1 VTPVVGISATSGD
14 VDGQFGTLSTA
25 MVSELYI
32 EAVHGAG
39 GAPVLVPARD
49 PTTIVATLDRLDAVI
64 LTGGGDLQPAL
75 HGRAARRSL
84 YGVAAD
90 RDLFDL
96 HLAATA
102 RDRRVPLL
110 AICRGLQVVNVAL
123 GGDLIVDIP
132 SEIGTQVV
140 HRIPE
145 PGVVAGHPI
154 RLQQS
159 SALAALLGTTRIDV
173 NSSHH
178 QAIRTLGQGLFP
190 VAWADDGV
198 VEAVE
203 AVDAAWPFMGVQWHP
218 EYRPPDNAAARRPF
232 EALVDAARHRTLA
245 R

>member
-1 VTPVVGISATSGD
+1 MPIVGISATSGD
-14 VDGQFGTLSTA
+14 VDGQFGTLPTA

-32 EAVHGAG
+32 SALHSAG
-39 GAPVLVPARD
+39 GVPVLLPARD
-49 PTTIVATLDRLDAVI
+49 PTTIAAMLDRVDAVI

-75 HGRAARRSL
+75 HGRAEHESL

-90 RDLFDL
+90 RDQFDL
-96 HLAATA
+96 HLAAAA
-102 RDRRVPLL
+102 RDRRVPML
-110 AICRGLQVVNVAL
+110 AICRGMQVVNVAL

-132 SEIGTQVV
+132 SEVGTQVV

-145 PGVVAGHPI
+145 PGVVAGHPVRI
-154 RLQQS
+154 WQS
-159 SALAALLGTTRIDV
+159 STLAALLGVTQIDV

-178 QAIRTLGQGLFP
+178 QAIRTPGQGLFP

-203 AVDAAWPFMGVQWHP
+203 AVDAAWSFMGVQWHP

>member
-1 VTPVVGISATSGD
+1 MPVVGISATSGD

-32 EAVHGAG
+32 EAVDRAG
-39 GAPVLVPARD
+39 GASVLLPARD
-49 PTTIVATLDRLDAVI
+49 PTTIPALLDRLDAVI
-64 LTGGGDLQPAL
+64 LTGGGDLQPIL
-75 HGRAARRSL
+75 HRRAEHQSL
-84 YGVAAD
+84 YGIAAE
-90 RDLFDL
+90 RDLFDV

-102 RDRRVPLL
+102 RDRRVPML
-110 AICRGLQVVNVAL
+110 AICRGMQVVNVAL

-132 SEIGTQVV
+132 SEVGTQVE
-140 HRIPE
+140 HRIAG

-154 RLQQS
+154 RLEQS
-159 SALAALLGTTRIDV
+159 SVLAALLGTARIDV

-178 QAIRTLGQGLFP
+178 QAIRTLGRGLIP

-203 AVDAAWPFMGVQWHP
+203 AVDAAWPCMGVQWHP
-218 EYRPPDNAAARRPF
+218 EYHSPDNAAARRPF